1 MKQHGLEQSFL
12 FDDQS
17 NLVEVAI
24 NLRKQAEGMPLGIR
38 REELLRKAQQAE
50 TAARMANW
58 LASPGLQP
66 PE

>member
-50 TAARMANW
+50 TAARIANW